1 MACGTGE
8 DKAKAENVG
17 LVSGHAYTLIGCTD
31 YKGTQLVRLRN
42 PVSFL
47 ILLICMQWGAKE
59 WKGK

>member
-31 YKGTQLVRLRN
+31 YKGT
-42 PVSFL
+42 
-47 ILLICMQWGAKE
+47 
-59 WKGK
+59 